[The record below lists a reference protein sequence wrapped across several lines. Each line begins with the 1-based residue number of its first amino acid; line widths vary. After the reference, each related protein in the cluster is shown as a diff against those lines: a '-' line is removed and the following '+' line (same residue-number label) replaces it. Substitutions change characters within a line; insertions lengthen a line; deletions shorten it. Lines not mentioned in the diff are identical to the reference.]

1 MYIDIH
7 LEGCN
12 CLFSNFAPTTLNLQA
27 FPCVSHVAPW
37 PKHPSDPGDVQFV
50 HPGMHGHVRA
60 PLSPSLGLPA
70 IDQAP
75 VGSPS
80 FGFCHKVMDRDGVG
94 WKGNLWGNH
103 RNQSGKRNQIIKSQ
117 RRCVSCIS
125 ITPIKNMFW
134 SFLYQCHPIPSH
146 VIQFWGIV
154 WTCFC
159 PSFHK
164 RLWWMGEHGQL
175 QKRHGM
181 DFAPADGHHRLL
193 TCKCSKKK
201 CTFDLRSRLI
211 NERSSIHKDNKS
223 SSVRGIT
230 CQLFWTKQCFP

>member
-1 MYIDIH
+1 
-7 LEGCN
+7 
-12 CLFSNFAPTTLNLQA
+12 
-27 FPCVSHVAPW
+27 
-37 PKHPSDPGDVQFV
+37 
-50 HPGMHGHVRA
+50 MHGHVRA
-60 PLSPSLGLPA
+60 PLSPSLGLPV

-75 VGSPS
+75 VESPS
-80 FGFCHKVMDRDGVG
+80 FGFCHKVIRWWSWLEGKPGVTIEIKAG
-94 WKGNLWGNH
+94 
-103 RNQSGKRNQIIKSQ
+103 SGITSLSQ

-193 TCKCSKKK
+193 TCKCSKKN